1 MVFNLKKKE
10 SNYWKR
16 LTKEEKKNMLISKL
30 TGLNGLMKMKKK
42 RRVKKV

>member
-16 LTKEEKKNMLISKL
+16 LTKEEKKKYAHIQVDWTKWVDEDEEEEE
-30 TGLNGLMKMKKK
+30 G
-42 RRVKKV
+42 

>member
-16 LTKEEKKNMLISKL
+16 LTKEEKKYAHIQVDWTKWVDEDEEEEE
-30 TGLNGLMKMKKK
+30 G
-42 RRVKKV
+42 